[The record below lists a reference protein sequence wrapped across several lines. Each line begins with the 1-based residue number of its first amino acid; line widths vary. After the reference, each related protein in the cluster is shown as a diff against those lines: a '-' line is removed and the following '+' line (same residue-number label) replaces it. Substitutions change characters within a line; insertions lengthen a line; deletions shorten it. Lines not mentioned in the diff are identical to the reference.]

1 MTKYR
6 LDKTFGKS
14 QTFEEADD
22 NREYWLQKDVKE
34 RLKAA
39 WYLIS
44 CAYGFDLDNPPGLD
58 KTVFSMRKH
67 KV

>member
-1 MTKYR
+1 MPYR
-6 LDKTFGKS
+6 LDKSAFKA

-22 NREYWLQKDVKE
+22 NKNYWLEKTSEE

-44 CAYGFDLDNPPGLD
+44 CAFNFPLSNPPRID
-58 KTVFSMRKH
+58 RKAFSCRKH
-67 KV
+67 SQK